1 FFPPALRDYS
11 LDCNPCR
18 NQLPSPPPITQQ
30 WIIDVF
36 QRLKLYKAPGP
47 DGIPNIILKKC
58 AGMLA
63 PYLCEI
69 YNAIGYLKA
78 YPKEWLN
85 STTVV
90 IRKPYSFPKSYCPIA
105 LINTLAKGYTSIIAE
120 DISFLATQHNL
131 FPDTQFGG

>member
-1 FFPPALRDYS
+1 
-11 LDCNPCR
+11 
-18 NQLPSPPPITQQ
+18 
-30 WIIDVF
+30 
-36 QRLKLYKAPGP
+36 LKLYKAPGP

-58 AGMLA
+58 AGMLV

-90 IRKPYSFPKSYCPIA
+90 IRKPARKSYSFPKSYCPIA
-105 LINTLAKGYTSIIAE
+105 LINTLATGYTSIIAE
-120 DISFLATQHNL
+120 DISFLTMQHNL
-131 FPDTQFGG
+131 LPDTQFGG